1 MQGEVKGGGLKGW
14 RGCERGKGGI
24 VEGSG
29 LVEFMT
35 PKLKNLN
42 VCLLMFLYYP
52 TIGLIIQLIMFNYT

>member
-1 MQGEVKGGGLKGW
+1 MKGW